1 MLLGKGLH
9 KRRALLRGVLRGGG
23 SWRRLLR
30 SAVTT
35 LRLSERACRL
45 AAKIWRERQAFE
57 LEAAQRF
64 AWLASEFD
72 AMGASPT
79 VQQLAAKAAD
89 DERRHAELCATLSRH
104 FGEVGVTSR
113 APVVRRVA
121 PAGLE
126 RKDALIYEVVALAC
140 VTETLSTALLGA
152 LVDRASD
159 SLAKRTMHSILRD
172 EVSHSRLGWA
182 YLAEAASARAM
193 EAVSAHLPAML
204 QSTLSDELF
213 RRFERRSARKRGRG
227 FGSARADRAPP
238 RRARDSGSR
247 SCFRDSSAS
256 ARTFGT
262 ADGGSNR
269 ANNRGR
275 AASRSATPHLS
286 FARNP
291 PGKIQCQRADVR
303 RCGWRAA
310 AANEAR
316 SRRRPNLVRS
326 PRSLHKA

>member
-1 MLLGKGLH
+1 VRLSVLLGKGLRQ
-9 KRRALLRGVLRGGG
+9 RRSLLQRVLRSGEP
-23 SWRRLLR
+23 WRRLLR

-45 AAKIWRERQAFE
+45 AAKIWSERQAFE

-64 AWLASEFD
+64 AWLANEFD
-72 AMGASPT
+72 AVGASST
-79 VQQLAAKAAD
+79 VLELAAKAAD

-159 SLAKRTMHSILRD
+159 SLAKRTMHTILRD

-193 EAVSAHLPAML
+193 DAVSAHLPAML

-213 RRFERRSARKRGRG
+213 RPSSIDPLESAVAGLGQLERIERRRIVRETLEQVVFRGLER
-227 FGSARADRAPP
+227 FG
-238 RRARDSGSR
+238 
-247 SCFRDSSAS
+247 
-256 ARTFGT
+256 
-262 ADGGSNR
+262 
-269 ANNRGR
+269 
-275 AASRSATPHLS
+275 
-286 FARNP
+286 
-291 PGKIQCQRADVR
+291 ADVR
-303 RCGWRAA
+303 NG
-310 AANEAR
+310 
-316 SRRRPNLVRS
+316 RRWIEQGEQS
-326 PRSLHKA
+326 G